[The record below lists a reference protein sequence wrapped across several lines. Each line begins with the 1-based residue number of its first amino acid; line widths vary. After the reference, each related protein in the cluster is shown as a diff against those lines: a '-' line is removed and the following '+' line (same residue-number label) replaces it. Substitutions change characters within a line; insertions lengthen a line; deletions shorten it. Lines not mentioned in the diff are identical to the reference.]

1 MHPGARATCL
11 LMALLAA
18 VTEFVCAAF
27 GQVEAKPA
35 VLPNATV
42 NEVGGNTAAV
52 AAQPAATVQKIAA
65 VKAAKVQNFSMSP
78 LEMRVIAYA
87 PQLRVIATGE
97 ADSRQM
103 ASLADA
109 NERQL
114 LFVKIT
120 LG

>member
-1 MHPGARATCL
+1 
-11 LMALLAA
+11 MALLAA
-18 VTEFVCAAF
+18 MTELVSAIF
-27 GQVEAKPA
+27 GQDQAKPA
-35 VLPNATV
+35 ALADAGV
-42 NEVGGNTAAV
+42 NEVSGKAAAI
-52 AAQPAATVQKIAA
+52 AAETPAPVQKFAA
-65 VKAAKVQNFSMSP
+65 VKVAKDQNFSMSP
-78 LEMRVIAYA
+78 LEMRVRAYA
-87 PQLRVIATGE
+87 PQLRVIATCE

>member
-1 MHPGARATCL
+1 MHPGARAICL

-18 VTEFVCAAF
+18 VTELVSTAF
-27 GQVEAKPA
+27 GQVEAKPSA
-35 VLPNATV
+35 LPNATV
-42 NEVGGNTAAV
+42 NETAAI

-78 LEMRVIAYA
+78 LELRIMTYA
-87 PQLRVIATGE
+87 PQLRVIGSSV

-114 LFVKIT
+114 LFVKTT

>member
-1 MHPGARATCL
+1 
-11 LMALLAA
+11 MALVAA
-18 VTEFVCAAF
+18 LTEFVSAAF
-27 GQVEAKPA
+27 GQDHAQPA
-35 VLPNATV
+35 PLANATV
-42 NEVGGNTAAV
+42 NEVGANAVTAV
-52 AAQPAATVQKIAA
+52 AEPAAPVQKPA
-65 VKAAKVQNFSMSP
+65 VAKVAQNFSMSP
-78 LEMRVIAYA
+78 LEMRIIAYA
-87 PQLRVIATGE
+87 PHLRVIGSCE

>member
-1 MHPGARATCL
+1 MHAGARAICL

-18 VTEFVCAAF
+18 LTELVSAAF
-27 GQVEAKPA
+27 GQEQ
-35 VLPNATV
+35 
-42 NEVGGNTAAV
+42 
-52 AAQPAATVQKIAA
+52 AQPAALPNMPVNEVAAEQAAPVQNVAA
-65 VKAAKVQNFSMSP
+65 TPAAKAQNFSMSP
-78 LEMRVIAYA
+78 LEMRIMAYA
-87 PQLRVIATGE
+87 PRLRVIGSSQ

-114 LFVKIT
+114 LFVKTT

>member
-1 MHPGARATCL
+1 
-11 LMALLAA
+11 MALLAM
-18 VTEFVCAAF
+18 VSEFVAAAF
-27 GQVEAKPA
+27 GHDAKPA
-35 VLPNATV
+35 TLADSTV
-42 NEVGGNTAAV
+42 SEVGANASAIVAETPKLATAKV
-52 AAQPAATVQKIAA
+52 
-65 VKAAKVQNFSMSP
+65 AKVQNFSMSP
-78 LEMRVIAYA
+78 LETRIIAYA
-87 PQLRVIATGE
+87 PYLRVIGSCE

>member
-1 MHPGARATCL
+1 
-11 LMALLAA
+11 MALVAA
-18 VTEFVCAAF
+18 LTEFVSAAF
-27 GQVEAKPA
+27 GQDHVPPA
-35 VLPNATV
+35 PLANAPV
-42 NEVGGNTAAV
+42 NEVGAN
-52 AAQPAATVQKIAA
+52 AATVLAPPATPVQKVA
-65 VKAAKVQNFSMSP
+65 VIKAAKVQNFSLSP
-78 LEMRVIAYA
+78 LEMRIIAYA
-87 PQLRVIATGE
+87 PHLRVIGSRE

>member
-1 MHPGARATCL
+1 
-11 LMALLAA
+11 MALLAA
-18 VTEFVCAAF
+18 VTELVSTAF
-27 GQVEAKPA
+27 GQVEAKPSA
-35 VLPNATV
+35 LPSVPAS
-42 NEVGGNTAAV
+42 EVGANAV
-52 AAQPAATVQKIAA
+52 AAPAAATVQKAAA

-78 LEMRVIAYA
+78 LELRIMAYA
-87 PQLRVIATGE
+87 PRLRVIATGE

>member
-1 MHPGARATCL
+1 MHGSRAICL
-11 LMALLAA
+11 LMALVAALAEL
-18 VTEFVCAAF
+18 VSAAF
-27 GQVEAKPA
+27 GHDAKA
-35 VLPNATV
+35 ATLADAAV
-42 NEVGGNTAAV
+42 NEIGGNTAAV
-52 AAQPAATVQKIAA
+52 VAEPAAPVQKLAV

-87 PQLRVIATGE
+87 PHLRVIGSSE

>member
-1 MHPGARATCL
+1 MHPGARAFCL

-18 VTEFVCAAF
+18 VTELVSAAF
-27 GQVEAKPA
+27 GQVEAKPSA
-35 VLPNATV
+35 LANATV
-42 NEVGGNTAAV
+42 NEVGGNTIAV
-52 AAQPAATVQKIAA
+52 AVQPAATVQKVAA
-65 VKAAKVQNFSMSP
+65 VQTAKVQNFSMSP
-78 LEMRVIAYA
+78 MEMRITAYA
-87 PQLRVIATGE
+87 PYLRVIGSCE

-114 LFVKIT
+114 LFVKTT

>member
-1 MHPGARATCL
+1 
-11 LMALLAA
+11 MALLA
-18 VTEFVCAAF
+18 VVSEFVAAAF
-27 GQVEAKPA
+27 GHEAKPA
-35 VLPNATV
+35 TLADSTV
-42 NEVGGNTAAV
+42 NEVGATTAAV
-52 AAQPAATVQKIAA
+52 VAEAPAPQLAV

-78 LEMRVIAYA
+78 LEMRITAYA
-87 PQLRVIATGE
+87 PHLRVIATSQ

-114 LFVKIT
+114 LFVKTT

>member
-1 MHPGARATCL
+1 
-11 LMALLAA
+11 MALLAA
-18 VTEFVCAAF
+18 TTELFSALF
-27 GQVEAKPA
+27 GQEQ
-35 VLPNATV
+35 
-42 NEVGGNTAAV
+42 
-52 AAQPAATVQKIAA
+52 AQPAALANAAVNEVSGNATAVVAQTSAPVRKIAA
-65 VKAAKVQNFSMSP
+65 VKAAKVQNISTSP
-78 LEMRVIAYA
+78 LEMRVMAYA
-87 PQLRVIATGE
+87 PQLQVIATGE

>member
-1 MHPGARATCL
+1 
-11 LMALLAA
+11 MALVAA
-18 VTEFVCAAF
+18 LTEFVSAAF
-27 GQVEAKPA
+27 GQDHAQPA
-35 VLPNATV
+35 PLANATV
-42 NEVGGNTAAV
+42 NEVGANAASAV
-52 AAQPAATVQKIAA
+52 AESAAPVQKPA
-65 VKAAKVQNFSMSP
+65 VVKVAKAAAQNFSMSP
-78 LEMRVIAYA
+78 LEMRIIAYA
-87 PQLRVIATGE
+87 PHLRVIGSCE

>member
-1 MHPGARATCL
+1 MHAGSRATCL

-18 VTEFVCAAF
+18 VTELVAAMF
-27 GQVEAKPA
+27 SQAQAKPVTLPESAVNEIGSNAAPVADAPKIAVAKPA
-35 VLPNATV
+35 
-42 NEVGGNTAAV
+42 
-52 AAQPAATVQKIAA
+52 
-65 VKAAKVQNFSMSP
+65 KAPNFSKSP
-78 LEMRVIAYA
+78 LEQRIMAYA

-114 LFVKIT
+114 LFVKTT